1 MSRVE
6 ELTKELTEAITDSC
20 EYKRFKE
27 FESEVM
33 KRPDLKR
40 ALDDFR
46 RENFRMQYSED
57 TGDVLSATQELEGH
71 FADIR
76 KQPEVEGILQLRW
89 NYAEWFRKSVCQL
102 LKQLTLI
109 WISCNNK
116 AE

>member
-76 KQPEVEGILQLRW
+76 KQPEVR
-89 NYAEWFRKSVCQL
+89 
-102 LKQLTLI
+102 
-109 WISCNNK
+109 
-116 AE
+116 

>member
-46 RENFRMQYSED
+46 MQYSEY
-57 TGDVLSATQELEGH
+57 TGDVMSATQELEGQ

-76 KQPEVEGILQLRW
+76 KQPEVEGYLAAEMELCRMVQEICMSIVEAVDFNMDFLQ
-89 NYAEWFRKSVCQL
+89 
-102 LKQLTLI
+102 
-109 WISCNNK
+109 
-116 AE
+116 

>member
-76 KQPEVEGILQLRW
+76 QQPEVEGYLAAEMELCRMVQEICMSVVEAVDFNMDFLQ
-89 NYAEWFRKSVCQL
+89 
-102 LKQLTLI
+102 
-109 WISCNNK
+109 
-116 AE
+116 

>member
-76 KQPEVEGILQLRW
+76 KQPEMSRPWRVHSRQP
-89 NYAEWFRKSVCQL
+89 
-102 LKQLTLI
+102 LKLEEVHICRDWAVYLSTFYF
-109 WISCNNK
+109 
-116 AE
+116 A

>member
-57 TGDVLSATQELEGH
+57 TGDVLSATRKYSDEQI
-71 FADIR
+71 ADIR
-76 KQPEVEGILQLRW
+76 KQPEVEGYLAAEMELCRMVQEICMSVVEAVDFNMDFLQ
-89 NYAEWFRKSVCQL
+89 
-102 LKQLTLI
+102 
-109 WISCNNK
+109 
-116 AE
+116 

>member
-40 ALDDFR
+40 AL
-46 RENFRMQYSED
+46 EYSED
-57 TGDVLSATQELEGH
+57 TGDVLSATQELEGQ

-76 KQPEVEGILQLRW
+76 KQPEVEGYLAAEMELCRMVQEICMSIVEAVDFNMDFLQ
-89 NYAEWFRKSVCQL
+89 
-102 LKQLTLI
+102 
-109 WISCNNK
+109 
-116 AE
+116 

>member
-40 ALDDFR
+40 ALDDLR
-46 RENFRMQYSED
+46 RENFRMQYSE
-57 TGDVLSATQELEGH
+57 VLSATQELEGQ

-76 KQPEVEGILQLRW
+76 KQPEVEGYLAAEMELCRMVQEICMSIVEAVDFNMDFLQ
-89 NYAEWFRKSVCQL
+89 
-102 LKQLTLI
+102 
-109 WISCNNK
+109 
-116 AE
+116 

>member
-57 TGDVLSATQELEGH
+57 TGDVLSATQELEGQ
-71 FADIR
+71 
-76 KQPEVEGILQLRW
+76 QPEVEGYLAAEMELCRMVQEICMSIVEAVDFNMDFLQ
-89 NYAEWFRKSVCQL
+89 
-102 LKQLTLI
+102 
-109 WISCNNK
+109 
-116 AE
+116 

>member
-76 KQPEVEGILQLRW
+76 KQPEVEGYLA
-89 NYAEWFRKSVCQL
+89 AEMELCRMVQEICMSIVEAVDFNMDFL
-102 LKQLTLI
+102 
-109 WISCNNK
+109 
-116 AE
+116 E

>member
-33 KRPDLKR
+33 KRPD
-40 ALDDFR
+40 FR

-57 TGDVLSATQELEGH
+57 TGDVLSATQELEGQ

-76 KQPEVEGILQLRW
+76 KQPEVEGYLAAEMELCRMVQEICMSIVEAVDFNMDFLQ
-89 NYAEWFRKSVCQL
+89 
-102 LKQLTLI
+102 
-109 WISCNNK
+109 
-116 AE
+116 

>member
-40 ALDDFR
+40 AFQ
-46 RENFRMQYSED
+46 NAIF
-57 TGDVLSATQELEGH
+57 
-71 FADIR
+71 
-76 KQPEVEGILQLRW
+76 
-89 NYAEWFRKSVCQL
+89 
-102 LKQLTLI
+102 
-109 WISCNNK
+109 
-116 AE
+116 